1 MKRLLKL
8 TAAAA
13 VFAGAAFMS
22 APAVAGSAQ
31 PVPKVTGSVQLSS
44 PLQTASFVA
53 FPATT
58 TTTLKGNVAYTNWE
72 LAAPTSGVWK
82 LGSTVPITFSIGGGT
97 YAHTMT
103 VLAWHPLAYNQL
115 AFTAS
120 GVYDADHSY
129 TWTGSGTVTGSAFAL
144 DLVYTGSNPGYA
156 LHLEGT
162 IGSDGTITGTETG
175 SSTGTFVTAAGAASQ
190 VFGFTTAVTCA
201 SISGT
206 TATFGFTIPIAP
218 LSGTPVVVQVKD
230 LATPATAGDTWS
242 HGVDT
247 AVGACT
253 GSTAPYQ
260 ITDGNIVV
268 H

>member
-1 MKRLLKL
+1 MRRLFKI

-31 PVPKVTGSVQLSS
+31 PAPKVTGSVQLSG

-53 FPATT
+53 FPPTSTA
-58 TTTLKGNVAYTNWE
+58 LVKGNVAYTNWE
-72 LAAPTSGVWK
+72 LAAPSSGVWK
-82 LGSTVPITFSIGGGT
+82 LGSTVPITLSIGGGT

-103 VLAWHPLAYNQL
+103 VLTWHPLAYNRL

-120 GVYDADHSY
+120 GVYDPDHSY
-129 TWTGSGTVTGSAFAL
+129 TWTGSGTVNGSAFVL

-156 LHLEGT
+156 LHL
-162 IGSDGTITGTETG
+162 DGTIASDGSISGTETG
-175 SSTGTFVTAAGAASQ
+175 SSTGTFVTGAGSASQ
-190 VFGFTTAVTCA
+190 VFGFATAVTCA
-201 SISGT
+201 RINGT
-206 TATFGFTIPIAP
+206 TGTFGFTIPIAP
-218 LSGTPVVVQVKD
+218 LLDTPVVVQVQD
-230 LATPATAGDTWS
+230 LATPATAGDIWA
-242 HGVDT
+242 HGADT

-253 GSTAPYQ
+253 GSTTPYQ